1 MDQPDPT
8 IHQPVRTRIMA
19 ALKGLPAGEKIE
31 FVPLLALV
39 KATEGNL
46 GSHLSTLE
54 QAGYVA
60 VEKIFEGKKPK
71 TRVALTRTGR
81 KAFDA
86 YVGYLKDLIDGA

>member
-1 MDQPDPT
+1 MEQPDPT

-19 ALKGLPAGEKIE
+19 ALKGLAAGEKID
-31 FVPLLALV
+31 FVPLQALV
-39 KATEGNL
+39 KASDGNL

-54 QAGYVA
+54 QAGYIA

-71 TRVALTRTGR
+71 TRVALTRAGR

-86 YVGYLKDLIDGA
+86 YVAYLREIIED